1 MKTSISATN
10 AAATSHSCARWHR
23 PTTLLRVSFVD
34 FLRGERK
41 FAGIDELRA
50 QLQTDIAQARAALG

>member
-1 MKTSISATN
+1 
-10 AAATSHSCARWHR
+10 
-23 PTTLLRVSFVD
+23 

>member
-1 MKTSISATN
+1 
-10 AAATSHSCARWHR
+10 
-23 PTTLLRVSFVD
+23 
-34 FLRGERK
+34 GERK